1 MQVNQRLFKNILIL
15 VILSLLVVP
24 FIFTMF
30 GLDKEVYESFS
41 TYSKSAD
48 DVSMTVLAYK
58 NGGNT
63 NYAYCVNGDISCGA
77 NATLTNIPTT
87 DSSYTSHFTDGSV
100 DISMYTCNLAGG
112 SSEDM
117 ANIKCENSA
126 FQSGYT
132 TGTNKNLTFF
142 TFTDAGD
149 VCHNSINSI
158 LEQNSNQNGFT
169 IPYATSV
176 LFPLSFDGKYAVHN
190 DISYSICP
198 LFEKIGDCYAKR
210 NTASE
215 DSSSSDDEDVD
226 TGSVEKTSFRCVA
239 DYGAQPG
246 DDLCCGQTGVVQNN
260 SDTCP
265 HEYPK
270 CYGYK
275 CGEKWGVCG
284 KK

>member
-1 MQVNQRLFKNILIL
+1 MQGNQRLFKNILIL

-48 DVSMTVLAYK
+48 DVSMTVLGYGDSGSPK
-58 NGGNT
+58 
-63 NYAYCVNGDISCGA
+63 YAYCINGDISCGA
-77 NATLTNIPTT
+77 NATLTTIPTSNSRYT
-87 DSSYTSHFTDGSV
+87 DFMGGST
-100 DISMYTCNLAGG
+100 DISMFVCEKQDK

-149 VCHNSINSI
+149 ICYNNTKDLS
-158 LEQNSNQNGFT
+158 QNTNQNGFT
-169 IPYATSV
+169 VPYATSD
-176 LFPLSFDGKYAVHN
+176 LFPFSFDGKYAVHN

-198 LFEKIGDCYAKR
+198 LFEKIIDCYAKR
-210 NTASE
+210 NTASG